1 MARPTA
7 LTKEVHDLIVDA
19 IKLGNY
25 QEYAAKAA
33 GVTESTFYN
42 WMDRGKRERE
52 RLINEDEK
60 PNPKEKVFLEFFEA
74 VEKAKALAIAQ
85 NVAVIQKAAATGTW
99 QAAAWWLE
107 RTAQK
112 TYGRKQQL
120 EHTGDAKNPI
130 SVSVDVSE
138 LENKVKRILTNR
150 GEE

>member
-25 QEYAAKAA
+25 QEHAANAA
-33 GVTESTFYN
+33 GITAATFYN
-42 WMDRGKRERE
+42 WIDRGKRERE
-52 RLINEDEK
+52 RLSNPDEK
-60 PNPKEKVFLEFFEA
+60 PNPKEAVFLEFFEA

-85 NVAVIQKAAATGTW
+85 NVAVIQRAAATGTW

-112 TYGRKQQL
+112 VYGRKQQL
-120 EHTGDAKNPI
+120 EHSGNADNPI
-130 SVSVDVSE
+130 ALSVDVTE
-138 LENKVKRILTNR
+138 LENKVKRILNSR
-150 GEE
+150 GE

>member
-25 QEYAAKAA
+25 QEHAANAA
-33 GVTESTFYN
+33 GITAATFYN
-42 WMDRGKRERE
+42 WIDRGKRERE
-52 RLINEDEK
+52 RLTNPDEK
-60 PNPKEKVFLEFFEA
+60 PNPKETVFLEFFEA

-85 NVAVIQKAAATGTW
+85 NVAVIQRAAATGTW

-112 TYGRKQQL
+112 VYGRKQQL
-120 EHTGDAKNPI
+120 EHSGNADNPI
-130 SVSVDVSE
+130 ALSVDVTE
-138 LENKVKRILTNR
+138 LENKVKRILGSR
-150 GEE
+150 GE

>member
-19 IKLGNY
+19 IRLGNY
-25 QEYAAKAA
+25 QDYAANAA
-33 GVTESTFYN
+33 GITVTTFYN

-52 RLINEDEK
+52 RLMNADEK
-60 PNPKEKVFLEFFEA
+60 PNPKEAIFLEFFEA
-74 VEKAKALAIAQ
+74 VEKAKGLAIAQ
-85 NVAVIQKAAATGTW
+85 NVAVIQRAAATGTW

-120 EHTGDAKNPI
+120 EHSGNAENPI
-130 SVSVDVSE
+130 ALSVDVNE
-138 LENKVKRILTNR
+138 LENKVKRILGSR
-150 GEE
+150 GE